1 LQRRWDGSV
10 GVRNKPHW
18 DQASEADWDV
28 ARRREV
34 AIAPLAA
41 LHRTDP
47 RLIGD
52 VAAAL
57 GLRRARVYAL
67 VAAFRAR
74 PHASTLLPARCGRRE
89 GARLLRPEVEHLI
102 QAGIRDVYLK
112 PERPT
117 VTYLAGRIRGACRA
131 AGLPEPS
138 ARAIRARVARID
150 AESLLHA
157 RHGAAAARR
166 FRPAGSGRETGAPL
180 DLVQI
185 DHTLADVILVDA
197 TRREPIGRPW
207 LTLMIDVATRMVAA
221 AHVSLDPP
229 SSLSVALALSQ
240 AVLPKAPHLARFGIE
255 GGWPVQGLPR
265 ALHCD
270 NAKEFR
276 AAALE
281 RGAVEHGVRLEF
293 RPPARPTYGAHIER
307 LIGTVMGAVHLL
319 PGTTF
324 SNVAVRG
331 DYDSV
336 GTAAMILEEFEAWL
350 LRQIVGI
357 YHRTVHRSLGVPPLK
372 AWEDAMSRRDPAPM
386 PADPNRFY
394 LDFLPAQ
401 RRLVRRDGIQLFG
414 IHYWDNVL
422 SPIAGR
428 SSMPHLVKYDPR
440 DLSRVHLRD
449 GDGAHW
455 AVPYR
460 DLSRPPVTLWE
471 HRAAVA
477 QLRAEGRAA
486 VDEDTLFRIIGEQRA
501 AAAAAVAKT
510 AKARRDAERNRR
522 ARKRP
527 TGMRPPPRTVP
538 SNAPLSEEP
547 IHVEP
552 FESEVW

>member
-1 LQRRWDGSV
+1 M
-10 GVRNKPHW
+10 
-18 DQASEADWDV
+18 
-28 ARRREV
+28 ARQREV

-41 LHRTDP
+41 LHRTSP
-47 RLIGD
+47 RLID
-52 VAAAL
+52 EVAAAL
-57 GLRRARVYAL
+57 GLRRSRVYAL
-67 VAAFRAR
+67 IAAFRAR
-74 PHASTLLPARCGRRE
+74 PHASTLLPAGCGRRE
-89 GARLLRPEVEHLI
+89 GARLLQPEVEHLI

-117 VTYLAGRIRGACRA
+117 VTYLAGRIRGTCRA

-138 ARAIRARVARID
+138 DRAVRARVARID
-150 AESLLHA
+150 AETLLHA

-166 FRPAGSGRETGAPL
+166 FRPAGSGRAAGAPL

-197 TRREPIGRPW
+197 MRREPIGRPW
-207 LTLMIDVATRMVAA
+207 LTLVIDVATRMVAA
-221 AHVSLDPP
+221 VHVSLDPP

-255 GGWPVQGLPR
+255 GSWPVQGLPQ

-293 RPPARPTYGAHIER
+293 RPPARPTYGAHIDR

-324 SNVAVRG
+324 SSEAVRG
-331 DYDSV
+331 DYDSAAA
-336 GTAAMILEEFEAWL
+336 AAMTLEEFEAWL
-350 LRQIVGI
+350 LRQVVGV
-357 YHRTVHRSLGVPPLK
+357 YHRTVHRGLGIPPLK

-386 PADPNRFY
+386 PADPSRFY
-394 LDFLPAQ
+394 LDFLPAR

-428 SSMPHLVKYDPR
+428 SSTPHLVKYDPR

-455 AVPYR
+455 AIPYR

-486 VDEDTLFRIIGEQRA
+486 ADEDALFRVVGEQRA
-501 AAAAAVAKT
+501 AAAVAVART

-522 ARKRP
+522 ARKRS
-527 TGMRPPPRTVP
+527 TGVRPPPRTVP
-538 SNAPLSEEP
+538 STAALSEEP

>member
-1 LQRRWDGSV
+1 M
-10 GVRNKPHW
+10 GVRNRPHW
-18 DQASEADWDV
+18 DQVSEADWDV
-28 ARRREV
+28 ARQREAV
-34 AIAPLAA
+34 IAPLVA
-41 LHRTDP
+41 LRRTNP
-47 RLIGD
+47 RLID
-52 VAAAL
+52 EAAAVL
-57 GLRRARVYAL
+57 GLQRARVYAL

-74 PHASTLLPARCGRRE
+74 PHASTLLPTRRGRRE

-117 VTYLAGRIRGACRA
+117 VTYLADRIRGACRA

-138 ARAIRARVARID
+138 DRAIRARITRLDTEV
-150 AESLLHA
+150 LLHA

-166 FRPAGSGRETGAPL
+166 LRPSGPGREANAPL

-185 DHTLADVILVDA
+185 DHTLADVVLVDA

-207 LTLMIDVATRMVAA
+207 LTLVIDVATRMVAA

-229 SSLSVALALSQ
+229 SSLSVALALGQ

-255 GGWPVQGLPR
+255 GSWPVQGLPR

-331 DYDSV
+331 DYDSTA
-336 GTAAMILEEFEAWL
+336 TAAMTLEEFEAWL
-350 LRQIVGI
+350 LRQIVGV
-357 YHRTVHRSLGVPPLK
+357 YHRTIHRGLGVPPLK
-372 AWEDAMSRRDPAPM
+372 AWEDAMDRRDPAPM

-401 RRLVRRDGIQLFG
+401 RRLVRRDGIRLFG

-428 SSMPHLVKYDPR
+428 SNTPHLIKYDPR

-449 GDGAHW
+449 GDGVHW
-455 AVPYR
+455 AIPYR

-471 HRAAVA
+471 HRAATA
-477 QLRAEGRAA
+477 QLRAEGQAA
-486 VDEDTLFRIIGEQRA
+486 VDEDALFRVIGEQRA
-501 AAAAAVAKT
+501 AAAAAVART

-522 ARKRP
+522 ARGRP
-527 TGMRPPPRTVP
+527 TGERPPPRT
-538 SNAPLSEEP
+538 APSEEP
-547 IHVEP
+547 IDVEP
-552 FESEVW
+552 FNSEVW

>member
-1 LQRRWDGSV
+1 M

-18 DQASEADWDV
+18 DQVSEADWNV
-28 ARRREV
+28 ARQREA

-41 LHRTDP
+41 LCRTSP
-47 RLIGD
+47 QLID
-52 VAAAL
+52 EVAAAL
-57 GLRRARVYAL
+57 GLRRTRIYDL
-67 VAAFRAR
+67 VAAFRAC
-74 PHASTLLPARCGRRE
+74 PHASTLLPTRCGRRE
-89 GARLLRPEVEHLI
+89 GTQLLRPEVEHLI
-102 QAGIRDVYLK
+102 QAGIHDVYLK

-117 VTYLAGRIRGACRA
+117 VTYLANRIRGACRT

-138 ARAIRARVARID
+138 DRAIRARVARID
-150 AESLLHA
+150 AETLLQA
-157 RHGAAAARR
+157 RHGSGAARR
-166 FRPAGSGRETGAPL
+166 LRLSGSGREAGAPL

-185 DHTLADVILVDA
+185 DHTLSDVILVDA

-207 LTLMIDVATRMVAA
+207 LTLVIDVATRMVAA

-255 GGWPVQGLPR
+255 GSWPVQGLPR
-265 ALHCD
+265 TLHCD

-331 DYDSV
+331 DYDS
-336 GTAAMILEEFEAWL
+336 TAAAAMTLEEFEAWL
-350 LRQIVGI
+350 LRQIVGV

-372 AWEDAMSRRDPAPM
+372 AWEDAMDRRNPAPM

-401 RRLVRRDGIQLFG
+401 RRLVRRDGIRLFG

-428 SSMPHLVKYDPR
+428 SNMPHLIKYDPR

-471 HRAAVA
+471 HRAAAA
-477 QLRAEGRAA
+477 QLRKEGRAA
-486 VDEDTLFRIIGEQRA
+486 VDEDTLFRVIGEQRA

-510 AKARRDAERNRR
+510 AKARRDAERSRR
-522 ARKRP
+522 ARGRP
-527 TGMRPPPRTVP
+527 MGERSPPRTAP
-538 SNAPLSEEP
+538 SCPLLSEES
-547 IHVEP
+547 IDVEP
-552 FESEVW
+552 FDSEVW